1 MTLAVENPDEHAPS
15 SSYRTTDPVLDP
27 AKSVWIMN
35 ISRTYTARDI
45 HRFFSPFG
53 SISRI
58 VLRGKGSSS
67 VIYTYGGTS
76 LPPQTVS
83 GDVGLLTEGDA
94 AQVHCERRV
103 LVEFREPKSVGKAIH
118 AMQGK
123 PLPGTA
129 FKIQILPHRP
139 RSSTPRVSSSS
150 PPTSKVLFIGDIPR
164 SLISQQKTPEQS
176 LLKSLK
182 SYSIPSPVRVLLSLE
197 KEAAGGPTK
206 FPWEIFALVQFNTLQ
221 DAILAQE
228 RLSTTDVSID
238 GRLIWVDFRAVPA
251 QPSRVLIVCDLL
263 PARTEES
270 QAKVVDEVRRIYQR
284 DGLAPL
290 VTYCIRYHS
299 TARGIVYVG
308 FRSIYEAEQALSSVG
323 GIVAIQGRFRSVDYN
338 NPGASKL
345 APTKSLHLN
354 GLSVNDSEDSI
365 LRAFSREGLSL
376 TGAKIVRHQGAFT
389 GRAYVDFLTVQ
400 EAMDA
405 MNMLGG
411 GIEIGGRL
419 IMMRYKRVQ

>member
-1 MTLAVENPDEHAPS
+1 M
-15 SSYRTTDPVLDP
+15 
-27 AKSVWIMN
+27 
-35 ISRTYTARDI
+35 
-45 HRFFSPFG
+45 
-53 SISRI
+53 
-58 VLRGKGSSS
+58 
-67 VIYTYGGTS
+67 
-76 LPPQTVS
+76 
-83 GDVGLLTEGDA
+83 
-94 AQVHCERRV
+94 
-103 LVEFREPKSVGKAIH
+103 
-118 AMQGK
+118 
-123 PLPGTA
+123 
-129 FKIQILPHRP
+129 
-139 RSSTPRVSSSS
+139 
-150 PPTSKVLFIGDIPR
+150 
-164 SLISQQKTPEQS
+164 
-176 LLKSLK
+176 
-182 SYSIPSPVRVLLSLE
+182 RVLLSLK

-206 FPWEIFALVQFNTLQ
+206 FPCEIFALVQFDTLQ

-323 GIVAIQGRFRSVDYN
+323 GNYN